1 MAATVSRDDLPTYK
15 TDSPMPKIQASQALA
30 RFRVLD
36 LSRVRAGPNC
46 VRMLTDFGAD
56 VIRIEPP
63 PGVDPNEAMFAAN
76 RRGGDFQNINRNKR
90 SMTLN
95 LKKPGAL
102 DILMRLVKDADVVV
116 ENWRPDVK
124 KKLGVDYA
132 ALAAVNPRIILASI
146 SGFGQD
152 GPYAWRPGFD
162 QILQGMGG
170 LMSVTGHAESG
181 PMRAG
186 LAVADMS
193 AGLYAALGILTALL
207 EREVSGQGQWV
218 HSSLLHSQIAMMD
231 FQGARY
237 LNDQDVPVQVGNN
250 HPTSSP
256 MGLFEASDG
265 MFNLGAS
272 GEGNWV
278 RLCKLIARPDWLS
291 DPEFANETLRVQHR
305 ERLNAELAK
314 IFKSKTVVQWVDAL
328 NEVGVPTGPVYT
340 VPQMFEDVQVKH
352 LGVTTSLMTNFGKE
366 MHYITQPVTL
376 ERTPSKV
383 VAPAPEWGE
392 HTDEVL
398 AEAGYNAQ
406 EIRQFHEDAVV

>member
-1 MAATVSRDDLPTYK
+1 MARDFPGAAPTPK
-15 TDSPMPKIQASQALA
+15 IDRTMPKIQASCALA

-76 RRGGDFQNINRNKR
+76 RKGGDFQNINRNKR

-95 LKKPGAL
+95 LKKPGAI
-102 DILMRLVKDADVVV
+102 DILLRMVKEADVVV

-124 KKLGVDYA
+124 TKLGLDYA
-132 ALAAVNPRIILASI
+132 ALSAVNPRIILASI

-162 QILQGMGG
+162 QIVQGMGG
-170 LMSVTGHAESG
+170 LMSVTGHADSG
-181 PMRAG
+181 PVRAG

-207 EREVSGQGQWV
+207 EREVSGRGQWV
-218 HSSLLHSQIAMMD
+218 HASLLHAQIAMMD
-231 FQGARY
+231 FQAARY
-237 LNDQDVPVQVGNN
+237 LNDQDIPVQVGNN

-265 MFNLGAS
+265 VFNLGAS

-278 RLCKLIARPDWLS
+278 RLCKVVDRPEWTS
-291 DPEFANETLRVQHR
+291 DPEYLDEPLRVRHR
-305 ERLNAELAK
+305 ERLNTALAE
-314 IFKSKTVVQWVDAL
+314 IFKHKTVAEWVNML
-328 NEVGVPTGPVYT
+328 NEAGVPAGPVYT
-340 VPQMFEDVQVKH
+340 VPQMFEDEQVKH
-352 LGVTTSLMTNFGKE
+352 LGVTTSLMTPFGKT

-376 ERTPSKV
+376 ERTPSHV
-383 VAPAPEWGE
+383 VAPAPGWGE

-398 AEAGYNAQ
+398 GETGFSAE
-406 EIRQFHEDAVV
+406 EIRRFHAEGVV

>member
-1 MAATVSRDDLPTYK
+1 
-15 TDSPMPKIQASQALA
+15 MPKIQASQALS

-63 PGVDPNEAMFAAN
+63 AGVDPNEAMFAAN
-76 RRGGDFQNINRNKR
+76 RQGGDFQNINRNKR

-102 DILMRLVKDADVVV
+102 EILMRLVKEADVVV

-124 KKLGVDYA
+124 KKLGVDYE

-162 QILQGMGG
+162 QIVQGMGG

-181 PMRAG
+181 PVRAG

-193 AGLYAALGILTALL
+193 AGLYTALGILTALL
-207 EREVSGQGQWV
+207 EREVSGKGQWV
-218 HSSLLHSQIAMMD
+218 HASLLHSQIAMMD
-231 FQGARY
+231 FQAARY
-237 LNDQDVPVQVGNN
+237 LNDQDIPVQVGNN

-256 MGLFEASDG
+256 MGLFDGSDG
-265 MFNLGAS
+265 VFNLGAS

-278 RLCKLIARPDWLS
+278 RLCQVVERPEWLA
-291 DPEFANETLRVQHR
+291 DPEFRDEPLRVKHR
-305 ERLNAELAK
+305 QRLNDALAV
-314 IFKSKTVVQWVDAL
+314 IFKQKTVADWVTLL
-328 NEVGVPTGPVYT
+328 NEAGVPAGPVYT
-340 VPQMFEDVQVKH
+340 VPQVFEDVQVKH

-366 MHYITQPVTL
+366 MHYINQPVTL

-383 VAPAPEWGE
+383 VAPAPDWGE

-398 AEAGYNAQ
+398 QEAGYSEA
-406 EIRQFHEDAVV
+406 EIQQFHTHNVV

>member
-1 MAATVSRDDLPTYK
+1 
-15 TDSPMPKIQASQALA
+15 MPKIQASSALS

-46 VRMLTDFGAD
+46 VRVLTDFGAD

-76 RRGGDFQNINRNKR
+76 RKSGDFQNINRNKR

-95 LKKPGAL
+95 LKRPGARE
-102 DILMRLVKDADVVV
+102 ILMQLVRGADVVV

-124 KKLGVDYA
+124 NKFGLDYES
-132 ALAAVNPRIILASI
+132 LAAVNSRIILASI
-146 SGFGQD
+146 SGYGQD
-152 GPYAWRPGFD
+152 GPYAQRPGFD
-162 QILQGMGG
+162 QIMQGMGG
-170 LMSVTGHAESG
+170 LMSVTGHPGTG
-181 PMRAG
+181 PVRAG

-218 HSSLLHSQIAMMD
+218 HASLLHSQIAMMD
-231 FQGARY
+231 FQVARY
-237 LNDQDVPVQVGNN
+237 LNDGDLPVQVGND

-265 MFNLGAS
+265 VFNLGAS

-278 RLCKLIARPDWLS
+278 RLCALVDRPEWQQ
-291 DPEFANETLRVQHR
+291 DPEFANETLRVKHR
-305 ERLNAELAK
+305 ARLNSELAELFAK
-314 IFKSKTVVQWVDAL
+314 RTVKEWVTLLNDA
-328 NEVGVPTGPVYT
+328 GVPAGPVYT
-340 VPQMFEDVQVKH
+340 VPQVFEDEQVQH
-352 LGVTTSLMTNFGKE
+352 LGVTASVMTSYGKP
-366 MHYITQPVTL
+366 MQYITQPVVL
-376 ERTPSKV
+376 ERTPSRV
-383 VAPAPEWGE
+383 VAPAPGWGE

-398 AEAGYNAQ
+398 AEAGYSPE
-406 EIRQFHEDAVV
+406 EIRQFRADGVV

>member
-1 MAATVSRDDLPTYK
+1 MA
-15 TDSPMPKIQASQALA
+15 KIQASTALA

-56 VIRIEPP
+56 VVRIEPP
-63 PGVDPNEAMFAAN
+63 RGIDPNEAMFAAN
-76 RRGGDFQNINRNKR
+76 REGGDFQNINRNKR

-95 LKKPGAL
+95 LKRPGAL
-102 DILMRLVKDADVVV
+102 AILMRLVKDADVVV

-124 KKLGVDYA
+124 KKLGVDYES
-132 ALAAVNPRIILASI
+132 LAAVNPRIILASI

-152 GPYAWRPGFD
+152 GPQASRPGFD
-162 QILQGMGG
+162 QIVQGMGG
-170 LMSVTGHAESG
+170 LMSVTGIPGSG
-181 PMRAG
+181 PVRAG

-207 EREVSGQGQWV
+207 EREVSGKGQWV
-218 HSSLLHSQIAMMD
+218 HTSLLHAQIAMMD
-231 FQGARY
+231 FQMARY
-237 LNDQDVPVQVGNN
+237 LNEQDIPIQQGND

-256 MGLFEASDG
+256 MGLFEANDG
-265 MFNLGAS
+265 VFNLGAS

-278 RLCKLIARPDWLS
+278 RMCGVLGKPEWLQ
-291 DPEFANETLRVQHR
+291 DPEFTTETLRVKHR

-314 IFKSKTVVQWVDAL
+314 LFIHRSVADWVDGLTAA
-328 NEVGVPTGPVYT
+328 GVPAGPVYT
-340 VPQMFEDVQVKH
+340 VPQVFEDEQVQH
-352 LGVTTSLMTNFGKE
+352 LGVTASLMTGFGKQ

-376 ERTPSKV
+376 ARTPSSV
-383 VAPAPEWGE
+383 IAPAPGWGE

-398 AEAGYNAQ
+398 TEAGYSDDD
-406 EIRQFHEDAVV
+406 IRQFHADEVV